1 MKEIYIEKITKELK
15 YESIDGNVFNS
26 KEECIKYEESAKG
39 VLLGKYKKY
48 IIKENISENDL
59 LPCGSEDYGY
69 DIVKVE
75 DADLIKQIYYLFN
88 PKCSG
93 EYVNKQMEKIDLAA
107 KTSDYLL
114 IGRGDDYT
122 CNFWIVGTYTELLKQ
137 FSNLF
142 IADEDY

>member
-26 KEECIKYEESAKG
+26 KEECMKYEESAKG

-59 LPCGSEDYGY
+59 LPCCSEDYKY